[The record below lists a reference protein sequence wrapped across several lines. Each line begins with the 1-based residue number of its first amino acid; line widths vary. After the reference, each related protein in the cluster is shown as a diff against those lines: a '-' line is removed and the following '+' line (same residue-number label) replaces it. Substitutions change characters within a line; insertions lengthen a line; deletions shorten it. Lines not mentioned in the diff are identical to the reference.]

1 MFRRKEEG
9 GDTLT
14 DEIAEDFLGNDAD
27 LQIRSLSAVETRVP
41 QPAPEATRSAAPA
54 QPAFR
59 PAPPQ
64 AAMAASRPAPQ
75 PAAAQSIVA
84 ASASK
89 AANAKRVLTVG
100 PDIQM
105 KGEITT
111 CDRVVIEGVVDATM
125 KDVHTVELA
134 QSGSLKG
141 VAEVEDAEISGSFEG
156 DLIVRG
162 RLIVYATGRI
172 RGNVTYSEIE
182 IERGGQIAGSVRN
195 VSEAAGK
202 GAQLGKRIL

>member
-27 LQIRSLSAVETRVP
+27 VQVRTLSAVEARAP
-41 QPAPEATRSAAPA
+41 QPAEAIRPTAPA

-64 AAMAASRPAPQ
+64 AAMAASRPAP
-75 PAAAQSIVA
+75 PAAAQPA
-84 ASASK
+84 ASAPASK
-89 AANAKRVLTVG
+89 SANAKRVLTVG

-111 CDRVVIEGVVDATM
+111 CDRVIIEGVVDATM

-141 VAEVEDAEISGSFEG
+141 VAEVEEAEVSGTFEG

-172 RGNVTYSEIE
+172 RGNVTYGEIE
-182 IERGGQIAGSVRN
+182 IERGGQISGSVRN

-202 GAQLGKRIL
+202 GAQLAKRIL

>member
-14 DEIAEDFLGNDAD
+14 DEIADDFLGNSGEV
-27 LQIRSLSAVETRVP
+27 QIRSVSSIETRAP
-41 QPAPEATRSAAPA
+41 QPSEASRPAAPA
-54 QPAFR
+54 QPTFR

-75 PAAAQSIVA
+75 PAAAQAPVA
-84 ASASK
+84 AASSK
-89 AANAKRVLTVG
+89 NANGKRVLTVG

-111 CDRVVIEGVVDATM
+111 CDRVVIEGMVDATM

-182 IERGGQIAGSVRN
+182 IERGGQIAGSIRN
-195 VSEAAGK
+195 VSEATGK
-202 GAQLGKRIL
+202 GAQLSKRIL